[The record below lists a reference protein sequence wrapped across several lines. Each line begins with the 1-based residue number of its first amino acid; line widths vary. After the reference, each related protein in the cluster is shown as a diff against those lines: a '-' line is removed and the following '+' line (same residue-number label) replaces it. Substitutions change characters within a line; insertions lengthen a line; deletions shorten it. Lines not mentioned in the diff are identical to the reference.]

1 MLFLS
6 IVHHYFLWHYT
17 RALLE
22 IFHVWFNFIWFVV
35 HFFSLP
41 QLMQSWLAP
50 WKRMTE
56 GRGNKWNFEDL
67 AAYIII
73 NFFSRIIG
81 ALLRTTVIAVGLIAL
96 FLTIIGG
103 VLVYVVWLAAPLF
116 IVILLAGGV
125 SLLFI

>member
-22 IFHVWFNFIWFVV
+22 IFHVWFNLIWFVV

-41 QLMQSWLAP
+41 QLMRSWLAP

-56 GRGNKWNFEDL
+56 GRGNKWSFEDL
-67 AAYIII
+67 AAYVII
-73 NFFSRIIG
+73 NFLSRIIG
-81 ALLRTTVIAVGLIAL
+81 ALLRTTVIAAGLVAL
-96 FLTIIGG
+96 FLTVIGG
-103 VLVYVVWLAAPLF
+103 ALVYVVWLVAPLLI
-116 IVILLAGGV
+116 IVLLAGGV
-125 SLLFI
+125 SLMFI